1 MGKRLGRFWRIL
13 AWLLPWYVLRAAVV
27 RLSGVKVGHG
37 VYIGSL
43 VYFDGEYP
51 EFIELGPEVSIAP
64 GVIIVAHS
72 GGSPFQSRLG
82 VFHEPPKKV
91 VLKRGAWVGAGAT
104 ILPGVVI
111 GEGAIVAA
119 GSVVGQDVPEYTVVA
134 GNPARPVR
142 RLERPNANP
151 PDSA

>member
-13 AWLLPWYVLRAAVV
+13 AWLLPWYVLRATIV
-27 RLSGVKVGHG
+27 RLSGVKVGRG
-37 VYIGSL
+37 VYVGNL
-43 VYFDGEYP
+43 VYFDGEHP

-72 GGSPFQSRLG
+72 AGSPFQSRLG
-82 VFHEPPKKV
+82 VFHEPPKRV
-91 VLKRGAWVGAGAT
+91 VLKRGAWVGAGAI
-104 ILPGVVI
+104 ILPGVVV

-119 GSVVGQDVPEYTVVA
+119 GSVVGQDVPDYTVVA

-142 RLERPNANP
+142 KLERPNVALSG
-151 PDSA
+151 SA